1 MELTIEENYRLRF
14 GGELIVSNHTL
25 ALPITDSEKLLMIK
39 IEDAC
44 RFNQKFK
51 YSMIKNICESIGWEK
66 SKGER
71 VYKKLRKLK
80 LITKNDEINS
90 KTLFEFTIETIIKR
104 RE

>member
-51 YSMIKNICESIGWEK
+51 YSMIKNICESIGWKK

-71 VYKKLRKLK
+71 AYKKLRKLK
-80 LITKNDEINS
+80 LITKGDEINEH
-90 KTLFEFTIETIIKR
+90 TLCELIKEIIIKR